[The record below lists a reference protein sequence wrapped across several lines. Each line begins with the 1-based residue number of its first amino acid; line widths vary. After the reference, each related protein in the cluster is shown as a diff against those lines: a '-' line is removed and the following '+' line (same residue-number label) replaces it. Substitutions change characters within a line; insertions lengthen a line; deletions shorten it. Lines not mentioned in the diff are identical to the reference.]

1 MPDVHEFPAHAG
13 FLDAVAVQNA
23 LYRTT
28 IVPVTQPGDEAFPHR
43 ALPPPVVLHTRIALQ
58 FHLLA
63 IPRAHPG
70 PANTHLLT
78 AKIHI
83 TGLLTPA
90 QAPRCGLPMMPW
102 PHPPGDF
109 IFDHRLDRKS
119 TRLNSSHRCISY

>member
-1 MPDVHEFPAHAG
+1 MPGVHEFPAHAG

-78 AKIHI
+78 
-83 TGLLTPA
+83 
-90 QAPRCGLPMMPW
+90 
-102 PHPPGDF
+102 
-109 IFDHRLDRKS
+109 DRK
-119 TRLNSSHRCISY
+119 NSHNRAVDPSAGTPMRPPDDAVAPPAG